1 MIKKMTS
8 ESEIKATFPVMKQ
21 LRTHLSEDQYLTMVN
36 RQGHTGNYQVAAVIE
51 DDDVKCVA
59 GYRVSECLAYGRFL
73 YVDDLVT
80 GENARS
86 SNYGKQMMDWL
97 IEEAKNLDCLQLH
110 LDSGVQRHSAHRFYL
125 RERMDITAFH
135 FGLVI

>member
-1 MIKKMTS
+1 MIKKMES
-8 ESEIKATFPVMKQ
+8 EPEIKATFPVMKQ
-21 LRTHLSEDQYLTMVN
+21 LRSHLNEDQYLTAVN
-36 RQGHTGNYQVAAVIE
+36 RQGHTGNYHVVAVIE
-51 DDDVKCVA
+51 DDNVKCVA

-80 GENARS
+80 DENSRS
-86 SNYGKQMMDWL
+86 ANYGKQLMDWL
-97 IEEAKNLDCLQLH
+97 SEEAKSLGCHQLH

-135 FGLVI
+135 FGLAL